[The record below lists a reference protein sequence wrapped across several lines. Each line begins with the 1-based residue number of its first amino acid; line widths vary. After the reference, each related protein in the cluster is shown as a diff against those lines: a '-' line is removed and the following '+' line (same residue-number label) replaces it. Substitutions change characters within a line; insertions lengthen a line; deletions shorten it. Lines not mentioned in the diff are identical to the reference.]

1 MSASAYKA
9 IYSAI
14 VSKLTRT
21 GVSVGRTAGY
31 PRIEVHS
38 ITENERMDKGGS
50 VRVLSLTVESMTT
63 SSLVAADTL
72 NTGNLTLLAT
82 LNGTVAGTAWRIIG
96 ILPTQLQDLTETSD
110 TKRIIYRLLQGLD
123 IYVEAQ

>member
-31 PRIEVHS
+31 PRVEVHS

-50 VRVLSLTVESMTT
+50 VRVLALTVESMTT

-72 NTGNLTLLAT
+72 NEGNLALLET
-82 LNGTVAGTAWRIIG
+82 MNGTRAGAFRIVG
-96 ILPTQLQDLTETSD
+96 IVPTQLQDLTETSD
-110 TKRIIYRLLQGLD
+110 TQRIIYRLLQGLD

>member
-31 PRIEVHS
+31 PRVEVHS

-82 LNGTVAGTAWRIIG
+82 LNGTAAGTAWRIIG

-110 TKRIIYRLLQGLD
+110 TQRIIYRLLQGLD

>member
-9 IYSAI
+9 VYSAI

-31 PRIEVHS
+31 PRVEVHS

-50 VRVLSLTVESMTT
+50 VRVLALTVESMTT

-72 NTGNLTLLAT
+72 NEGNLALLDT
-82 LNGTVAGTAWRIIG
+82 MNGTRAGAFRIVG
-96 ILPTQLQDLTETSD
+96 IVPTQLQDLTETSD
-110 TKRIIYRLLQGLD
+110 TQRIIYRLLQGLD

>member
-31 PRIEVHS
+31 PRVEVHS

-50 VRVLSLTVESMTT
+50 VRVLALTVESMTT

-72 NTGNLTLLAT
+72 NEGNLALLET
-82 LNGTVAGTAWRIIG
+82 MNGTQAGAFRIVG
-96 ILPTQLQDLTETSD
+96 IVPTQLQDLTETSD
-110 TKRIIYRLLQGLD
+110 TQRIIYRLLQGLD
-123 IYVEAQ
+123 IYVEAI

>member
-50 VRVLSLTVESMTT
+50 VRVLALTVESMTT

-72 NTGNLTLLAT
+72 NEGNLALLDT
-82 LNGTVAGTAWRIIG
+82 MNGTRAGAFRIVG
-96 ILPTQLQDLTETSD
+96 IVPTQLQDLTETSD
-110 TKRIIYRLLQGLD
+110 TQRIIYRLLQGLD